1 MNQRSLSIS
10 SILENGVLLPNA
22 DLHISDFHG
31 ISFLGC
37 NFQILLVYS
46 LLDETI
52 GVYRVAVNTLPE
64 IRDVVSRL
72 AAQYGAKRVYL
83 FGSYAR
89 GDMTSSS
96 DIDLRIDKGA
106 IQGLEMAGLLVDL
119 EDALGTPVDL
129 IPTGSLDDSFL
140 SAIQNDEVLLYESI

>member
-1 MNQRSLSIS
+1 M
-10 SILENGVLLPNA
+10 
-22 DLHISDFHG
+22 
-31 ISFLGC
+31 
-37 NFQILLVYS
+37 
-46 LLDETI
+46 
-52 GVYRVAVNTLPE
+52 AVNTLTE

-106 IQGLEMAGLLVDL
+106 IRGLELAGLLIDL
-119 EDALGTPVDL
+119 EDALGVPVDL
-129 IPTGSLDDSFL
+129 IPTGSLDDGFL
-140 SAIQNDEVLLYESI
+140 SAIQNDEVLLYEAS